1 MFMKLLSN
9 EDKVDST
16 CLYFNEPV
24 YQLFIKLHLILL
36 KIITIKFKLN
46 LIFQGPIGMPGWP
59 GQKVKKYN
67 LIF

>member
-24 YQLFIKLHLILL
+24 YQLFIKLYLILL
-36 KIITIKFKLN
+36 KSSRPTIKFKLN
-46 LIFQGPIGMPGWP
+46 LILQGPIGMPGWP
-59 GQKVKKYN
+59 GQKVKN
-67 LIF
+67 IT